1 MKIARIVLTSL
12 ILIGSMTAVNSAM
25 AADGV
30 TEKVPLT
37 ANSYCH
43 EKFDAISGRTL
54 GTDDPTLKNANS
66 DDVIDY
72 YGPCNEKPA
81 GKDQQ
86 REQRLDQQH
95 RFENNYED

>member
-54 GTDDPTLKNANS
+54 VRTIRRLKTRTATM
-66 DDVIDY
+66 
-72 YGPCNEKPA
+72 
-81 GKDQQ
+81 
-86 REQRLDQQH
+86 
-95 RFENNYED
+95 